1 MASVSQFR
9 ARLFGRR
16 LRRLQSGLTQ
26 HHDDVGDGRP
36 AAKFARRLH
45 GGNLAGSV
53 TEDHGM
59 DGIIQD
65 FGAGL
70 MMVRFEAGLAVGM
83 ARVMRSHR
91 ASASGMIPSSCAMR
105 SILRVVATA
114 TTAATPSRLSMLGT
128 RPFS

>member
-9 ARLFGRR
+9 ARLFRRR

-26 HHDDVGDGRP
+26 HHDDVGDSRP
-36 AAKFARRLH
+36 AAKLARRLH
-45 GGNLAGSV
+45 GGYLAGV
-53 TEDHGM
+53 TTDHGI

-70 MMVRFEAGLAVGM
+70 MMVRFKAGLTVGM

-105 SILRVVATA
+105 NISRVVATA